1 MVSTQVRGAMFFPMF
16 LPSFSK
22 LGYHARS
29 VLSGALSPDF
39 SGQTWLV
46 TGASDGIGRE
56 IALSAAGFGARV
68 VCVARS
74 KDRLAD
80 LSDSVAE
87 RIEDAGID
95 REPGEI
101 VPHPEDLSLMS
112 NVQSLATGL
121 SEPID
126 VLVNN
131 VGVMFDRPQ
140 TTSEGLD
147 TAFAVN
153 LLGHYVLT
161 SELAESGNLQ
171 PGSAVINMSSG
182 GMYNVP
188 LKISSLQR
196 QDRYNGTIAYAY
208 HKRAQVELNAYWR
221 LTQADRYSSY
231 VMHPGWVAT
240 PGVET
245 SMPGFY
251 RVMSPLLRDPAAGA
265 DTAIWLADNRPE
277 QRKSGGIWLDRFWR
291 SAHYLPGTRDGDA
304 KSELISYLDEQVGAV
319 LGDRH

>member
-1 MVSTQVRGAMFFPMF
+1 MLSTQVRGAMFFPLF

-22 LGYHARS
+22 PGYHARS
-29 VLSGALSPDF
+29 VLSSTLRPDF
-39 SGQTWLV
+39 AEQTWLV

-56 IALSAAGFGARV
+56 IALTAASYGARV
-68 VCVARS
+68 LCVARNE
-74 KDRLAD
+74 DRLSELAD
-80 LSDSVAE
+80 MLDKRVTD
-87 RIEDAGID
+87 IQ
-95 REPGEI
+95 EPLNPGD
-101 VPHPEDLSLMS
+101 VVSLPEDLSLMS
-112 NVQSLATGL
+112 NIQTLANNL
-121 SEPID
+121 DEPVD

-147 TAFAVN
+147 AAFAIN

-161 SELAESGNLQ
+161 NQLSEQGVLQ
-171 PGSAVINMSSG
+171 PDSAVINMSSG

-188 LKISSLQR
+188 LKLAPLQR
-196 QDRYNGTIAYAY
+196 QKRYNGTLAYAY

-221 LTQADRYSSY
+221 LVLADRFCSY

-251 RVMSPLLRDPAAGA
+251 RVMSPLLRDTNAGA
-265 DTAIWLADNRPE
+265 DTAIWLADKRP
-277 QRKSGGIWLDRFWR
+277 QQKKAGGIWLDRSWR
-291 SAHYLPGTRDGDA
+291 PAHYLPGTRDGDA
-304 KSELISYLDEQVGAV
+304 KSKLISYLDEQKELA
-319 LGDRH
+319 LGHRV